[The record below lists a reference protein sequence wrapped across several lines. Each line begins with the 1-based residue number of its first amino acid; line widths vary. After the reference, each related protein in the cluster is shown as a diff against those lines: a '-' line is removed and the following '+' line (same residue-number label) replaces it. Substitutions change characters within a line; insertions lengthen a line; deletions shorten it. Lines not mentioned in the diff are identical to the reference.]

1 MTVSSVNEGKGILFF
16 LRAINTFVFKVCPD
30 LRNNIAPEIVDL
42 EVKNI
47 RPLPN

>member
-1 MTVSSVNEGKGILFF
+1 MTVSSVNEGKRTLFF
-16 LRAINTFVFKVCPD
+16 LRPINTGVFIVYPD

-47 RPLPN
+47 